1 MVSTF
6 SSVINLFGESE
17 WGIVSL
23 GLAVMGTGD
32 FFVEC

>member
-6 SSVINLFGESE
+6 TEKVNDRAESE